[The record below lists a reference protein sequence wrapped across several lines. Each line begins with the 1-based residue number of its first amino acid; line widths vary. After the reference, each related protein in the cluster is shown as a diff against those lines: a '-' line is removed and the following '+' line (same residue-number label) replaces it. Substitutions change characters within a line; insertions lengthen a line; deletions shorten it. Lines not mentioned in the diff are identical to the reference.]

1 MKKHYLHIVKCA
13 DQAYERTVARICVD
27 PDNIYRGATD
37 DMTYLIEPGSA
48 SGLISYL
55 CSLYVCE
62 DSQYHKDE
70 ALLAQIINAAE
81 QIVRTAH
88 PDGTSDLLITNF
100 YTPATFELQALCR
113 GYRIFK
119 RHMGASA
126 LEKQAHDA
134 MLKAVEVL
142 ATGCLNGG
150 FHTPNHRWVECAAL
164 VMSYNI
170 LGWPELMDKV
180 RTYLSEGIDCDEYG
194 EFTER
199 SVGVYNPVNV
209 NSMLVLAEEGNMP
222 ELYKYARLNLDLTF
236 MYLDSD
242 GSIFTKN
249 SRRQDKADDIT
260 YPEHRWYSLYLW
272 AGELFDN
279 DTYLKFADTMLEKGA
294 LAGRGMASPLWLYMD
309 RPQLKTLEKDVS
321 QDVIPEHYHAYYPN
335 SNIVRV
341 RKGDFTYTLLANNPD
356 FLHVKFGKATLTAR
370 MCSSFFAVAQFAP
383 KALEKTDTGYRMTF
397 SGHGEYKGLFPT
409 PPQSPDW
416 DRMDHSLRPVLHSC
430 ELDYTLD
437 VTDVEDGVKLNI
449 RVDNTPR
456 VPFKL
461 EFSIP
466 AGTRLETNNI
476 IMDTVAGGSIV
487 VKSGNARLE
496 NVETGSEVTIQGLFG
511 AHMYHKTMRGSIPP
525 MDGAFSLYATG
536 FTPISQEI
544 TLRFS
549 KRRHAR
555 AFNQEV

>member
-70 ALLAQIINAAE
+70 ALLTQIINAAE

-180 RTYLSEGIDCDEYG
+180 RSYLSEGIDCDEYG

-209 NSMLVLAEEGNMP
+209 NSMLVLAEKATCRSCTICAPQPGFDV
-222 ELYKYARLNLDLTF
+222 YVSGQRRQHIYQ
-236 MYLDSD
+236 
-242 GSIFTKN
+242 N
-249 SRRQDKADDIT
+249 SRRQDRADDIT
-260 YPEHRWYSLYLW
+260 YPELRWYSLYLW

-279 DTYLKFADTMLEKGA
+279 DTYLKFADTMLEKAPGRA
-294 LAGRGMASPLWLYMD
+294 RHGQPAVAVHGQAAAENAGEGCIAGRDP
-309 RPQLKTLEKDVS
+309 
-321 QDVIPEHYHAYYPN
+321 
-335 SNIVRV
+335 
-341 RKGDFTYTLLANNPD
+341 
-356 FLHVKFGKATLTAR
+356 
-370 MCSSFFAVAQFAP
+370 
-383 KALEKTDTGYRMTF
+383 
-397 SGHGEYKGLFPT
+397 
-409 PPQSPDW
+409 
-416 DRMDHSLRPVLHSC
+416 
-430 ELDYTLD
+430 
-437 VTDVEDGVKLNI
+437 
-449 RVDNTPR
+449 
-456 VPFKL
+456 
-461 EFSIP
+461 
-466 AGTRLETNNI
+466 
-476 IMDTVAGGSIV
+476 
-487 VKSGNARLE
+487 
-496 NVETGSEVTIQGLFG
+496 
-511 AHMYHKTMRGSIPP
+511 
-525 MDGAFSLYATG
+525 
-536 FTPISQEI
+536 
-544 TLRFS
+544 
-549 KRRHAR
+549 
-555 AFNQEV
+555 